1 MIYTGEE
8 ALRWKKLRDV
18 SIVVAI
24 VSLGLAV
31 FVHPFFFLL
40 AVAFGICAKYAT
52 GKFKRWASGFEGE
65 YQVIEALSRA
75 KCIKGVLLSD
85 VVLPNMRSNIDHV
98 LICEQGIF
106 AIETKAYTGIYHAE
120 GDEWYHETLSG
131 TRIRIKS
138 LSRVAKRN
146 AAMLSRFLNEKY
158 GEKYFVQPILVFAGA
173 TVFDGVSTV
182 PVLFPS
188 RIEKYI
194 CSLPKTMSKQE
205 IARLSDLLAS
215 YSGHVME
222 VGEL

>member
-18 SIVVAI
+18 SIVVAV

-31 FVHPFFFLL
+31 FIHPVFFLL

-106 AIETKAYTGIYHAE
+106 AIETKAYTNAYFTIN
-120 GDEWYHETLSG
+120 DEWYMETSTDELVQV
-131 TRIRIKS
+131 KS
-138 LSRVAKRN
+138 ISKIAKRN
-146 AAMLSRFLNEKY
+146 AAMLSGFIRQKS
-158 GEKYFVQPILVFAGA
+158 KKRYFVAPIIVFASY
-173 TVFDGVSTV
+173 GVVEGIPTV
-182 PVLFPS
+182 PVLYPWQ
-188 RIEKYI
+188 IEEYI

-205 IARLSDLLAS
+205 IVRLSDLLAS

-222 VGEL
+222 VGKL